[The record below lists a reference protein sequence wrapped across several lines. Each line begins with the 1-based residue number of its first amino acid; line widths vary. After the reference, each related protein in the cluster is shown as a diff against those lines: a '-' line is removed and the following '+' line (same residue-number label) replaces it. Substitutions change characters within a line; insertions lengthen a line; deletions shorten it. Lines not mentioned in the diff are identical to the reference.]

1 MASKPIQV
9 FLPHLLPPPPP
20 HPTCQ
25 RLLGCSPLVQGAG
38 HGSGHLAK
46 QAAAQVVLQAHGGD
60 AGGSGV
66 HPCRCMEACREEK
79 RVGKGVRR
87 AGTKA
92 VAMTLARV
100 VDRVCCV

>member
-1 MASKPIQV
+1 
-9 FLPHLLPPPPP
+9 
-20 HPTCQ
+20 
-25 RLLGCSPLVQGAG
+25 
-38 HGSGHLAK
+38 
-46 QAAAQVVLQAHGGD
+46 
-60 AGGSGV
+60 
-66 HPCRCMEACREEK
+66 MEACREEK